1 MIFKLI
7 NGPHHRYYM
16 IDILFVVQLL
26 SRVWFFVTP
35 CTAAHWAFLSFT
47 ISQSFLK
54 LMSIELV
61 TPSNRLILCRPLLL
75 LPSIFPS
82 IRVFPVSQLFASG
95 GQRIGASPSASVLPL
110 NIQGWFALGLTS
122 FISLLPKELSRIFSS
137 TTIRKHQVLQRSTF
151 LRIQLSYPY
160 MTTGKTIALIIQTF
174 VSKLMSLLFNTLS
187 RFSIDW
193 FQNLQFVQ
201 FH

>member
-137 TTIRKHQVLQRSTF
+137 TTIRKHHFFST
-151 LRIQLSYPY
+151 QLSLWSESHIY
-160 MTTGKTIALIIQTF
+160 MWLLEKPEFWLYG
-174 VSKLMSLLFNTLS
+174 SLCAKWYLCFLLCCLGWS
-187 RFSIDW
+187 
-193 FQNLQFVQ
+193 
-201 FH
+201 

>member
-110 NIQGWFALGLTS
+110 NIQGWFPWRLTGW
-122 FISLLPKELSRIFSS
+122 ISLLSKALSRVFQGTFKSLLYHHS
-137 TTIRKHQVLQRSTF
+137 LKASVLQCSAF
-151 LRIQLSYPY
+151 FMIKLSDLY
-160 MTTGKTIALIIQTF
+160 MSMEANKF
-174 VSKLMSLLFNTLS
+174 DPV
-187 RFSIDW
+187 
-193 FQNLQFVQ
+193 
-201 FH
+201 